1 MPGRRGRPL
10 LYYFNI
16 IEGRAEIPDPE
27 GTDLPNEEAAQ
38 SEAREIALEL
48 SREFPGRFGHG
59 SVLEVLTEG
68 GRRIVAFP
76 IQSHA

>member
-1 MPGRRGRPL
+1 MIF
-10 LYYFNI
+10 YFNI
-16 IEGRAEIPDPE
+16 IEGRFEIPDPE
-27 GTDLPNEEAAQ
+27 GSDLPNEAAAQ

-48 SREFPGRFGHG
+48 SREFPGRFGNG

-76 IQSHA
+76 IRAQA